1 MKKKRFRLNGDDVE
15 LTLLAL
21 PTTIWY
27 LVFAYMPMFGV
38 IIAFKRFR
46 FIPGTNFVYS
56 LFKSEWVGLN
66 NFKFLFA
73 TPDAFTMFRNTL
85 AYNAVFIVLGM
96 LVTVTLAL
104 MISQLHS
111 QRYAKTCQTLMF
123 LPHFLSMV
131 VVSYFVFSFLSSD
144 KGAVNGL
151 LKNMGLEPIQWYLT
165 PKYWPGLLVF
175 INIWKGMGYGMVLY
189 LAAITGIDGSLYEA
203 AIIDGASKWQQIRY
217 ITLPMLQPVIIIL
230 FIMSVGRI
238 FSTDFGLFYQ
248 VPRNSGPLVD
258 VTQTIDVYVYKALMG
273 MNNIPFASAAALL
286 QSVLGLITITT
297 ANAIV
302 TRIDSESALF

>member
-1 MKKKRFRLNGDDVE
+1 MKKKRFRLNGDDIE

-38 IIAFKRFR
+38 IIAFKRFK

-56 LFKSEWVGLN
+56 LIKSEWVGLK

-96 LVTVTLAL
+96 LITVTLAI

-144 KGAVNGL
+144 KGAVNAM
-151 LKNMGLEPIQWYLT
+151 LKTMGLEPIQWYLT
-165 PKYWPGLLVF
+165 PKYWPGLLIF
-175 INIWKGMGYGMVLY
+175 INVWKGMGYGMVLY
-189 LAAITGIDGSLYEA
+189 LAAITGIDSSLYEA
-203 AIIDGASKWQQIRY
+203 AIIDGATKWQQIRY
-217 ITLPMLQPVIIIL
+217 ITLPLLQPVIIIL

-286 QSVLGLITITT
+286 QSVLGLITITV
-297 ANAIV
+297 ANTVV